1 MILIGLPHSE
11 ISGSTF
17 ATNYPE
23 LFAGD
28 RVLHR
33 HSAPRHPPCALCS
46 LTYKP
51 ASSPVIDRADAIDMN
66 GDRYVSS
73 FDETRSSLL
82 SSSSLVKVHHSFGR
96 AHEEVVRV
104 PERGVRRGRSSG
116 WPAPGGSGAG
126 TAHGKPSAV
135 VAQSAGVGQRLIPRG
150 GAKETRTP
158 DPLLAKEVLYQ
169 LSYGPDAA
177 ALGAGGKGIIGP
189 GRTRVGVSGLE
200 PEASALSG
208 QCSNQLS

>member
-1 MILIGLPHSE
+1 LILIGLPHSE

-28 RVLHR
+28 RVLLR

-51 ASSPVIDRADAIDMN
+51 ASSPVIDRLDAIDMN

-82 SSSSLVKVHHSFGR
+82 SSSVVKVHHSFGR
-96 AHEEVVRV
+96 THENRSCVGRNEGFGGNDLRV
-104 PERGVRRGRSSG
+104 GHR
-116 WPAPGGSGAG
+116 PGGSGAG
-126 TAHGKPSAV
+126 TTYGTASVTVPQSPPAHRRAGSA
-135 VAQSAGVGQRLIPRG
+135 QWSRG
-150 GAKETRTP
+150 
-158 DPLLAKEVLYQ
+158 D
-169 LSYGPDAA
+169 
-177 ALGAGGKGIIGP
+177 
-189 GRTRVGVSGLE
+189 
-200 PEASALSG
+200 
-208 QCSNQLS
+208 SNS

>member
-51 ASSPVIDRADAIDMN
+51 ASSPVIDRTDAIDMN

-73 FDETRSSLL
+73 FRRNSQFLSCLLQLLRCTTRSGART
-82 SSSSLVKVHHSFGR
+82 KTGR
-96 AHEEVVRV
+96 AWAGT
-104 PERGVRRGRSSG
+104 RGFGWTIFAMAAHRGDPALGLLMVRRSRRSRKGTAAAAGRSARWS
-116 WPAPGGSGAG
+116 
-126 TAHGKPSAV
+126 
-135 VAQSAGVGQRLIPRG
+135 RG
-150 GAKETRTP
+150 
-158 DPLLAKEVLYQ
+158 D
-169 LSYGPDAA
+169 
-177 ALGAGGKGIIGP
+177 
-189 GRTRVGVSGLE
+189 
-200 PEASALSG
+200 
-208 QCSNQLS
+208 SNS

>member
-1 MILIGLPHSE
+1 LILTGLPHSE

-28 RVLHR
+28 RVLLR

-51 ASSPVIDRADAIDMN
+51 ASSPVIDRLDAIDMN

-82 SSSSLVKVHHSFGR
+82 SSSVVKVHHSFGR
-96 AHEEVVRV
+96 AHENGSCVCRNEGFRLDIFAMAAH
-104 PERGVRRGRSSG
+104 RGDPALGLPMLRRCD
-116 WPAPGGSGAG
+116 GSR
-126 TAHGKPSAV
+126 K
-135 VAQSAGVGQRLIPRG
+135 GQRPRD
-150 GAKETRTP
+150 
-158 DPLLAKEVLYQ
+158 DPNPRQ
-169 LSYGPDAA
+169 WSRGD
-177 ALGAGGKGIIGP
+177 
-189 GRTRVGVSGLE
+189 
-200 PEASALSG
+200 
-208 QCSNQLS
+208 SNS

>member
-1 MILIGLPHSE
+1 MILAGLPHSE

-28 RVLHR
+28 RVLLR

-51 ASSPVIDRADAIDMN
+51 ASSPVIDRVDAIDMN

-82 SSSSLVKVHHSFGR
+82 SSSSVVKVHHSFGR
-96 AHEEVVRV
+96 AHEITSCVCRNEGFRLNDL
-104 PERGVRRGRSSG
+104 RDGHT
-116 WPAPGGSGAG
+116 PGGSGAG
-126 TAHGKPSAV
+126 TTNGRASVTVPQSPGG
-135 VAQSAGVGQRLIPRG
+135 SAGPICAVEPRRLELLTPSLQRR
-150 GAKETRTP
+150 
-158 DPLLAKEVLYQ
+158 
-169 LSYGPDAA
+169 
-177 ALGAGGKGIIGP
+177 
-189 GRTRVGVSGLE
+189 
-200 PEASALSG
+200 
-208 QCSNQLS
+208 CSTS

>member
-1 MILIGLPHSE
+1 MILTGLPHSE

-51 ASSPVIDRADAIDMN
+51 ASSPVIDRLDAIDMN

-82 SSSSLVKVHHSFGR
+82 SSSVVKVHHSFGPAR
-96 AHEEVVRV
+96 ENRSCVCRNEGFRLNDLRDGLATGGIRC
-104 PERGVRRGRSSG
+104 RDRQCYGVRDGPVKGRRPVDRPGPAQWSRG
-116 WPAPGGSGAG
+116 
-126 TAHGKPSAV
+126 
-135 VAQSAGVGQRLIPRG
+135 
-150 GAKETRTP
+150 
-158 DPLLAKEVLYQ
+158 D
-169 LSYGPDAA
+169 
-177 ALGAGGKGIIGP
+177 
-189 GRTRVGVSGLE
+189 
-200 PEASALSG
+200 
-208 QCSNQLS
+208 SNS

>member
-28 RVLHR
+28 RVLLR

-82 SSSSLVKVHHSFGR
+82 SSSSLVKVRHLLVQVR
-96 AHEEVVRV
+96 ARQVAMHR
-104 PERGVRRGRSSG
+104 PERTNWKLVIDRLRPPADLGRRGPLMM
-116 WPAPGGSGAG
+116 PAPR
-126 TAHGKPSAV
+126 
-135 VAQSAGVGQRLIPRG
+135 AGVHSTASCKALRAFQGRR
-150 GAKETRTP
+150 RH
-158 DPLLAKEVLYQ
+158 
-169 LSYGPDAA
+169 AA
-177 ALGAGGKGIIGP
+177 
-189 GRTRVGVSGLE
+189 
-200 PEASALSG
+200 
-208 QCSNQLS
+208 